1 MSETSK
7 RTSDTCKQENVNLQL
22 RAGGL
27 QYLIAQNTKDLAL
40 LNDQMRDLATE
51 FHKLRQ
57 QEDYEAKVRADAEAK
72 AATRNLTNEAKQA
85 TTQSG
90 SEAAPTPSQPGPD
103 EQSQK
108 KE

>member
-1 MSETSK
+1 MADPKSK
-7 RTSDTCKQENVNLQL
+7 RTSSNCQQENVNLQL

-27 QYLIAQNTKDLAL
+27 QYLIAQNTKDLAI

-51 FHKLRQ
+51 FHKLKA
-57 QEDYEAKVRADAEAK
+57 QEDYEAKVQADAKAEAQK
-72 AATRNLTNEAKQA
+72 LTNEAKQA